1 MDGKEKPADVR
12 TWTDQ
17 RLIQEYLQSRRKD
30 LFEVLVR
37 RHQDQVYSMCVR
49 MLGKPAVAEE
59 VAQDVFI
66 AVYKNL
72 DRFRGDAKFT
82 TWLYRVVVNHCK
94 NKQSY
99 LIRRKTDRHDS
110 MDQGKETEEGEMK
123 RELPSPNIG
132 PEKASLQ
139 LERHRILEAGLQQ
152 LSDDQRNII
161 VMRDLRGMPYD
172 EIAEILE
179 VAEGTVKS
187 RLHRARAALKTKVGR
202 VLASL
207 GEARSEA

>member
-1 MDGKEKPADVR
+1 MDGKNNGDVR
-12 TWTDQ
+12 KWTDE
-17 RLIQEYLQSRRKD
+17 RLIREYLRSRHKD
-30 LFEVLVR
+30 LFGVLVR
-37 RHQDQVYSMCVR
+37 RHQGQVYSMCVR
-49 MLGKPAVAEE
+49 MLGKPAEAEE

-110 MDQGKETEEGEMK
+110 MDQGKETEDGEMK
-123 RELPSPNIG
+123 RELPSPNPT
-132 PEKASLQ
+132 PEKATLQ
-139 LERHRILEAGLQQ
+139 RERHRILEQGLQQ
-152 LSDDQRNII
+152 LGDDQRNII
-161 VMRDLRGMPYD
+161 VMRDLQGMPYD
-172 EIAEILE
+172 EIAATLD

-187 RLHRARAALKTKVGR
+187 RLHRARAELKKRVGR
-202 VLASL
+202 VLIQL